1 MRARTFL
8 SKIKALALQRR
19 FESDSQRVT
28 EPFAIN
34 NAQFQ
39 KILAAIDALYDHTP
53 YWMHLL
59 VTAFPIFLA
68 SLLGFVTALFLDW
81 LKTRRDSQKL
91 TRERREKELAQLSG
105 VTTAIGFNIEAL
117 IHTVMQQV
125 LPHRDQSYAAI
136 AAIQSVRNKEMEM
149 QQFYELLHSEFLP
162 IVTRC
167 PEPYF
172 IQVDLFKEIP
182 FVLAKDPELLKLSGW
197 VLTFTRHLLYIF
209 DERNKHIDLATLGK
223 DDLDIK
229 SLERHIATQ
238 ATVGDKE
245 VVNCFQLFQQFI
257 AIGNKLEAIIR
268 QDYKDVIGPKLR
280 VQPPDVLKDI
290 LKELERL
297 AKEIVPEWPPPE
309 PPAS

>member
-1 MRARTFL
+1 
-8 SKIKALALQRR
+8 
-19 FESDSQRVT
+19 VT